1 MPLHSYRQLRVWQRG
16 VALANECC
24 ALADALPARER
35 FALASQVRR
44 AAVSI
49 PANVAEG
56 YGRNGRGE
64 YVHHVGIARGSLYE
78 LETLIEIARLRGYV
92 TPEAVSA
99 LSQRTREV
107 GSMLTRLRLRLAPP
121 HNP

>member
-1 MPLHSYRQLRVWQRG
+1 MPLQSYRQLRVWQRG

-24 ALADALPARER
+24 ALADSFLPRER
-35 FALASQVRR
+35 FALGAQVRR
-44 AAVSI
+44 AAVSV

-56 YGRNGRGE
+56 YGRNGRAE

-78 LETLIEIARLRGYV
+78 LETLIEIARLRGYLKEEAV
-92 TPEAVSA
+92 TP
-99 LSQRTREV
+99 LLQHTREV

-121 HNP
+121 SHP

>member
-1 MPLHSYRQLRVWQRG
+1 MPLQSYRQLRVWQRG
-16 VALANECC
+16 VALANQCC
-24 ALADALPARER
+24 ALADTLPARER
-35 FALASQVRR
+35 FELGAQIRR

-56 YGRNGRGE
+56 YGRNGRAE

-92 TPEAVSA
+92 TDDAVAS
-99 LSQRTREV
+99 LLQLTREV
-107 GSMLTRLRLRLAPP
+107 ASMLTRLRLRLSPP
-121 HNP
+121 PNP

>member
-1 MPLHSYRQLRVWQRG
+1 MPLQSYRQLRVWQRG
-16 VALANECC
+16 IALANECC
-24 ALADALPARER
+24 ALADALPTRER

-49 PANVAEG
+49 PANIAEG
-56 YGRNGRGE
+56 YGRNGRAE

-92 TPEAVSA
+92 TDSVVSP
-99 LSQRTREV
+99 LVQRTGEV

-121 HNP
+121 RNP